1 MSQPADTLAWV
12 GTRIIHVPADIAG
25 EMLAC
30 RSGVD
35 LYDFEIDGTY
45 HVAPAPS
52 GKHARVQARIG
63 WHLTNWADRHGLQ
76 IMGPLNL
83 GILTEDRR
91 AYVVPDVTVL
101 PGNTPD
107 ATAYL
112 RAVIAVEVL
121 SPTEDEAAKVDA
133 YRQVVEL
140 TGLQLDE
147 LWHVDPAAESVHIYR
162 DGALVAG
169 TQFDLDPAELLR

>member
-1 MSQPADTLAWV
+1 M
-12 GTRIIHVPADIAG
+12 PADIAG

-35 LYDFEIDGTY
+35 LYDYEIDGTY
-45 HVAPAPS
+45 YVAPAPS
-52 GKHARVQARIG
+52 GRHSRLQARMLR
-63 WHLTNWADRHGLQ
+63 HLGDWADSHGLQ

-101 PGNTPD
+101 PGDTPD

-133 YRQVVEL
+133 YRRVVEL
-140 TGLQLDE
+140 TGLHLDE
-147 LWHVDPAAESVHIYR
+147 LWYVDPVASTIHIYR
-162 DGALVAG
+162 DGAPVES
-169 TQFDLDPAELLR
+169 TSFDIDPSNLLTD

>member
-1 MSQPADTLAWV
+1 M
-12 GTRIIHVPADIAG
+12 PADIAG

-35 LYDFEIDGTY
+35 LYDYEIDGIY
-45 HVAPAPS
+45 YVAPAPS
-52 GKHARVQARIG
+52 GKHSRLQARMLR
-63 WHLTNWADRHGLQ
+63 HLGDWADSQGLQ

-101 PGNTPD
+101 PGDTPD

-133 YRQVVEL
+133 YRRVVEL
-140 TGLQLDE
+140 TGLRLDE
-147 LWHVDPAAESVHIYR
+147 LWSIDPVASTFHIYR
-162 DGALVAG
+162 DGARVES
-169 TQFDLDPAELLR
+169 TSLDIDPSTLLSD